1 MPNAPKIDLIAE
13 VAAAGNALVPAL
25 KRLTKSLPKLKPED
39 LPIGAVADLLYDLR
53 QAGKMLATLQAPFSD
68 VLDPAVKLLEEHFV
82 QKLMVGES
90 SGVQGRTA
98 RVQVTESVV
107 PTLDDPVKFYA
118 FLKKTGDFELLN
130 RALNRAA
137 VNERWAAHKQVPG
150 VGKFH
155 VKRVSCT
162 KLGGK

>member
-1 MPNAPKIDLIAE
+1 MPSAPKVNLVAE
-13 VAAAGNALVPAL
+13 VTAAGKALMPAL
-25 KRLTKSLPKLKPED
+25 KRLTKTLPKLSPD
-39 LPIGAVADLLYDLR
+39 ALPIGAVADLLFDLR
-53 QAGKMLATLQAPFSD
+53 TARKTLAVLAAPFED
-68 VLDPAVKLLEEHFV
+68 LLGPAEKLLDEHFI
-82 QKLMVGES
+82 QKLAVGES

-162 KLGGK
+162 KLSGK

>member
-1 MPNAPKIDLIAE
+1 MSSAPKIDLIAE
-13 VAAAGNALVPAL
+13 VTVAGKALMPAL

-53 QAGKMLATLQAPFSD
+53 QAGKVLATLQAPFSD

-90 SGVQGRTA
+90 SGVQGKMA
-98 RVQVTESVV
+98 RVQITESVV
-107 PTLDDPVKFYA
+107 PNLEDPAKFYA

-137 VNERWAAHKQVPG
+137 VNERWAARKQVPG

-155 VKRVSCT
+155 VKKVSCT
-162 KLGGK
+162 RLGGR